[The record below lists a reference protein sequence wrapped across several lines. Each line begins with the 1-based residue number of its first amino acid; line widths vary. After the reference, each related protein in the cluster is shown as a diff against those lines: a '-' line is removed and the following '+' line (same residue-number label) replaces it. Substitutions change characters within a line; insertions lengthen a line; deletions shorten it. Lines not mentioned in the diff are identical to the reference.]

1 MKEKEQVKVWDI
13 AIRVFHW
20 SLVALFFIS
29 YLTGDEGGIVHAYM
43 GYGVIG
49 LLVFRLV
56 WGVIG
61 TKHARFWDFVYAPET
76 TKRYARSLISGKPIH
91 YLGHNPLG
99 GWMVILLLIFLSAVS
114 WSGLEAYGAEGHG
127 PLANQSDSFIGRAFA
142 DEDKNEDADES
153 ETGET
158 AGSEVWEEIHEVLA
172 NLTLILVLLHVAGV
186 LVSSLMHKENLVRA
200 MISGYKNKPPDSQF

>member
-1 MKEKEQVKVWDI
+1 MKDKEQVKVWDI

-29 YLTGDEGGIVHAYM
+29 YLTGDDAGIVHAYA
-43 GYGVIG
+43 GYGVIV

-127 PLANQSDSFIGRAFA
+127 PLANQSDSFIGRALA
-142 DEDKNEDADES
+142 DEDKNEDES

-158 AGSEVWEEIHEVLA
+158 AGSEFWEEIHEVLA

>member
-1 MKEKEQVKVWDI
+1 MKDKEQVKVWDI

-29 YLTGDEGGIVHAYM
+29 YLTGDEGGIVHAYL

-127 PLANQSDSFIGRAFA
+127 PLANQSDSFIGRALA
-142 DEDKNEDADES
+142 DEDENEDES

-158 AGSEVWEEIHEVLA
+158 AGSEIWEEIHEVLA